1 MISLFESNLVG
12 ERNHI
17 ITELGVLYA
26 KYLPEKLM
34 DHCRNYY
41 SNMNV
46 PKVIRVCENCYLW
59 EEVVFL
65 YSHYN
70 GYDNALLTMIEHSPL
85 CWKHD
90 LYCQTLSKVTN
101 SSLYSESIHFYMN
114 EQPQLLN
121 DMLKVIANKMDLST
135 AVFELRKVGAIALAV
150 PFLKSVQSA
159 NNFDVNEALNEI
171 YVEEEDPESLK
182 NSILEYSSFDQLT
195 LAKKIENHPLL
206 EFRRI
211 SALVYRKNKKYV
223 ESIEISKKLE
233 FYKDAIDTALESGK
247 EELAEELMRYFAGK
261 GDKECFAA
269 CLYTCY
275 EFVKP
280 DVAMEL
286 AWRYGMMEFVMP
298 FMIQTVR
305 DLTKRMDH
313 MQMKAEITE
322 EKAKKEKQQ

>member
-1 MISLFESNLVG
+1 M
-12 ERNHI
+12 
-17 ITELGVLYA
+17 
-26 KYLPEKLM
+26 M
-34 DHCRNYY
+34 
-41 SNMNV
+41 
-46 PKVIRVCENCYLW
+46 
-59 EEVVFL
+59 
-65 YSHYN
+65 
-70 GYDNALLTMIEHSPL
+70 EHSPL

-90 LYCQTLSKVTN
+90 LFCQTLSKVTN
-101 SSLYSESIHFYMN
+101 SNLYNKSIRFYVE

-121 DMLKVIANKMDLST
+121 DMLKVIAPKVDLST
-135 AVFELRKVGAIALAV
+135 TVAELRKLGVLYLAV
-150 PFLKSVQSA
+150 PFLKSVQSN

-182 NSILEYSSFDQLT
+182 NSILEFSSFDQIP

-211 SALVYRKNKKYV
+211 SALVYRANKKYN

-233 FYKDAIDTALESGK
+233 FYKDAIDSALESQK
-247 EELAEELMRYFAGK
+247 PELVDELLRFFAK
-261 GDKECFAA
+261 MGDKESFAA

-286 AWRYGMMEFVMP
+286 AWRHNMMEFVMP

-313 MQMKAEITE
+313 MQMKADIKD
-322 EKAKKEKQQ
+322 EKEKKEKEEQSNQGLNMDMMMNSNSLMVYQGGMGMNSNQGMGMNPNMNMGMNNMNMGMNNMNMGMNPNMNMGMGNMGMGGMM